1 MPGSAYVNHLFELHT
16 LREGGFPFD
25 KNDLSLE
32 TWHDLGVLKAYLES
46 KRPRLI

>member
-1 MPGSAYVNHLFELHT
+1 MNHLFELHT
-16 LREGGFPFD
+16 LREGGYPFG

-32 TWHDLGVLKAYLES
+32 IWRDLGILKAHLES